1 MNFKIIRYAK
11 LQNNGLFFETMS
23 IYLNV
28 IILFNTL
35 KLKSQW
41 IMIKKYVHLR
51 KNKFF
56 GFMQLTSLSILNYK
70 NIREAELVFS
80 PKINCFIGNNGMGKT
95 NLLDAIYFLSFCKSH
110 SNSIDS
116 QNILHDT
123 EFCFIH
129 GTYSQG
135 ENTEDISCGIKF
147 RQKKQ
152 FKRNKKEYERLSDHI
167 GLLPLVL
174 VSPDD
179 SALISEGSDER
190 RKFVDGVIS
199 QYNKTY
205 LNQLLQYNNALK
217 QRNALLKNEAPV
229 DESLLEIWEDQLAL
243 YGTYIYEQRKL
254 FIDEFIPVFQN
265 FYSFISGGNEQVSLT
280 YHSQHEDQDI
290 KERMIAT
297 RSRDRLLGYS
307 TQGIHKDE
315 LEMML
320 DGYPIKRVGSQG
332 QNKTYLISLKL
343 AQFDFLKRTHDL
355 SPLLLLDDI
364 FDKLDSG
371 RVRKIVELVSG
382 ETFGQ
387 IFITDTNREHLDL
400 ILQQLGQ
407 DASIFHVE
415 NGEITI

>member
-1 MNFKIIRYAK
+1 MR
-11 LQNNGLFFETMS
+11 
-23 IYLNV
+23 LN
-28 IILFNTL
+28 
-35 KLKSQW
+35 
-41 IMIKKYVHLR
+41 
-51 KNKFF
+51 
-56 GFMQLTSLSILNYK
+56 SLSILNYK
-70 NIREAELVFS
+70 NIREAELLFS

-95 NLLDAIYFLSFCKSH
+95 NILDAIYFLSFCKSH

-116 QNILHDT
+116 QNILHHA
-123 EFCFIH
+123 EFCFI
-129 GTYSQG
+129 QG
-135 ENTEDISCGIKF
+135 SYLVGERTEDIYCGIKP

-152 FKRNKKEYERLSDHI
+152 FKRNKKEYDRLSDHI

-217 QRNALLKNEAPV
+217 QRNALIKAENPV
-229 DESLLEIWEDQLAL
+229 DESLLDIWEDQMAL
-243 YGTYIYEQRKL
+243 FGTYIHEQRKL
-254 FIDEFIPVFQN
+254 FIDEFIPIFQN
-265 FYSFISGGNEQVSLT
+265 FYSTISGGNEQVSLT

-290 KERMIAT
+290 KVRMMNT
-297 RSRDRLLGYS
+297 RDRDRMLGYS

-315 LEMML
+315 LEML
-320 DGYPIKRVGSQG
+320 LEGYPMKRVGSQG

-343 AQFDFLKRTHDL
+343 AQFDFLKRTHQL

-364 FDKLDSG
+364 FDKLDSD
-371 RVRKIVELVSG
+371 RVKKIVELVSG

-407 DASIFHVE
+407 EATIFRVE
-415 NGEITI
+415 NGEISS

>member
-1 MNFKIIRYAK
+1 MH
-11 LQNNGLFFETMS
+11 
-23 IYLNV
+23 
-28 IILFNTL
+28 L
-35 KLKSQW
+35 K
-41 IMIKKYVHLR
+41 
-51 KNKFF
+51 
-56 GFMQLTSLSILNYK
+56 SLSILNYK
-70 NIREAELVFS
+70 NIREADLVFS

-116 QNILHDT
+116 QNMLHDA
-123 EFCFIH
+123 EFFLI
-129 GTYSQG
+129 QG
-135 ENTEDISCGIKF
+135 QYQLRDATEDIYCGMKR

-179 SALISEGSDER
+179 SVLISEGSDER

-217 QRNALLKNEAPV
+217 QRNALLKAEMVIDYA
-229 DESLLEIWEDQLAL
+229 LLDIWEDQMAM
-243 YGTYIYEQRKL
+243 YGSYIYEQRKL
-254 FIDEFIPVFQN
+254 FIDEFIPVFQE
-265 FYSFISGGNEQVSLT
+265 FYSYISGGHEQISLT
-280 YHSQHEDQDI
+280 YHSQHEEHNI
-290 KERMIAT
+290 KDRMIAT
-297 RSRDRLLGYS
+297 RDRDRLLGYS

-315 LEMML
+315 LEMLL

-343 AQFDFLKRTHDL
+343 AQFDFLKRTHKL

-364 FDKLDSG
+364 FDKLDSI
-371 RVRKIVELVSG
+371 RVKKIVELVSG

-407 DASIFHVE
+407 EATIFRVE
-415 NGEITI
+415 NGEISL

>member
-1 MNFKIIRYAK
+1 M
-11 LQNNGLFFETMS
+11 
-23 IYLNV
+23 
-28 IILFNTL
+28 
-35 KLKSQW
+35 
-41 IMIKKYVHLR
+41 R

-56 GFMQLTSLSILNYK
+56 HFMQLTSLSILNYK
-70 NIREAELVFS
+70 NIREADLVFS

-95 NLLDAIYFLSFCKSH
+95 NILDAIYFLSFCKSH

-116 QNILHDT
+116 QNILHNT
-123 EFCFIH
+123 EFCFI
-129 GTYSQG
+129 QG
-135 ENTEDISCGIKF
+135 KYLVGDKTEDIYCGIKH

-152 FKRNKKEYERLSDHI
+152 FKRNKKEYDRLSDHI

-179 SALISEGSDER
+179 SVLISEGSDER

-217 QRNALLKNEAPV
+217 QRNALMKSETPV
-229 DESLLEIWEDQLAL
+229 DESLLEIWEDQMAL
-243 YGTYIYEQRKL
+243 FGTYIYEQRKQ

-265 FYSFISGGNEQVSLT
+265 FYSYISGENEQVSLT
-280 YHSQHEDQDI
+280 YHSQHEEHDI
-290 KERMIAT
+290 KARMIAT
-297 RSRDRLLGYS
+297 RDRDRLLGYS

-315 LEMML
+315 LEML
-320 DGYPIKRVGSQG
+320 LEGYPIKRVGSQG

-343 AQFDFLKRTHDL
+343 AQFDFLKRTHNL

-364 FDKLDSG
+364 FDKLDSN
-371 RVRKIVELVSG
+371 RVKKIVELVSG

-400 ILQQLGQ
+400 ILHQLGQ
-407 DASIFHVE
+407 DATIFRVE
-415 NGEITI
+415 NGEITS